1 MGLSV
6 LAESVIS
13 WVLPFFPRRVTFL
26 DYGSEGAKNLA
37 GDLLRLIQIR
47 LATPSLEK
55 AGEICKHESLP
66 ANHVD

>member
-1 MGLSV
+1 M
-6 LAESVIS
+6 I
-13 WVLPFFPRRVTFL
+13 LPFLPLLDRFLRWRVRKET
-26 DYGSEGAKNLA
+26 KNPA
-37 GDLLRLIQIR
+37 GKVLRLIQIR